1 MKSPG
6 ISSQK
11 STPYFLRAPQG
22 TGLSRALDK
31 ILCRVERYLLVML
44 GGAIGAMLRYGLG
57 AWVQGLLGP
66 GFPWSTFLINITGSL
81 LIGLVLRL
89 SLEGAL
95 SPEWRLFLAVGVLG
109 GYTTFSTF
117 SWETLTLVQQ
127 GEWLKAFLYVAG
139 SVVLGFVLV
148 WLAYRWAGRWV

>member
-1 MKSPG
+1 
-6 ISSQK
+6 
-11 STPYFLRAPQG
+11 
-22 TGLSRALDK
+22 
-31 ILCRVERYLLVML
+31 ML

-57 AWVQGLLGP
+57 AWVQGLSGP
-66 GFPWSTFLINITGSL
+66 GFPWSTFLINISGSF
-81 LIGLVLRL
+81 LIGVVLRQ
-89 SLEGAL
+89 SLDGAL

-139 SVVLGFVLV
+139 SVTLGFVLV
-148 WLAYRWAGRWV
+148 FVAYRLAGRWL

>member
-1 MKSPG
+1 M
-6 ISSQK
+6 
-11 STPYFLRAPQG
+11 
-22 TGLSRALDK
+22 
-31 ILCRVERYLLVML
+31 ERYLLVML
-44 GGAIGAMLRYGLG
+44 GGGIGAGVRYKLG
-57 AWVQGLLGP
+57 AWVQGLGGP
-66 GFPWSTFLINITGSL
+66 SFPWGTFLINITGSF

-127 GEWLKAFLYVAG
+127 GEWFKAFLYGAG
-139 SVVLGFVLV
+139 SVMLGFVLV
-148 WLAYRWAGRWV
+148 LLAYRWAGRWV

>member
-1 MKSPG
+1 M
-6 ISSQK
+6 
-11 STPYFLRAPQG
+11 
-22 TGLSRALDK
+22 
-31 ILCRVERYLLVML
+31 ERYLLVML

-66 GFPWSTFLINITGSL
+66 GFPWSTFLINITGSF

-117 SWETLTLVQQ
+117 SWETLNLVQQ
-127 GEWLKAFLYVAG
+127 GEWLKAFLYVTG
-139 SVVLGFVLV
+139 SVVLGFGLV

>member
-1 MKSPG
+1 MSNM
-6 ISSQK
+6 
-11 STPYFLRAPQG
+11 
-22 TGLSRALDK
+22 
-31 ILCRVERYLLVML
+31 ERYLLVML
-44 GGAIGAMLRYGLG
+44 GGAIGAALRYGLG
-57 AWVQGLLGP
+57 AWVQGLAGP
-66 GFPWSTFLINITGSL
+66 EFPWGTFLINLTGSF
-81 LIGLVLRL
+81 LIGLVLRF

-127 GEWLKAFLYVAG
+127 EEWLKAFSYVVG

>member
-1 MKSPG
+1 
-6 ISSQK
+6 
-11 STPYFLRAPQG
+11 
-22 TGLSRALDK
+22 
-31 ILCRVERYLLVML
+31 VERYLLVML

>member
-1 MKSPG
+1 
-6 ISSQK
+6 
-11 STPYFLRAPQG
+11 
-22 TGLSRALDK
+22 
-31 ILCRVERYLLVML
+31 VERYLLVML

-57 AWVQGLLGP
+57 AWVQGFLGP
-66 GFPWSTFLINITGSL
+66 GFPWSTFLINITGSF

-95 SPEWRLFLAVGVLG
+95 SPEWRLFLAVGMLG

-127 GEWLKAFLYVAG
+127 GEWFKAFLYVAG
-139 SVVLGFVLV
+139 SVVLGFGLV

>member
-1 MKSPG
+1 MLAYLEMSNM
-6 ISSQK
+6 
-11 STPYFLRAPQG
+11 
-22 TGLSRALDK
+22 
-31 ILCRVERYLLVML
+31 ERYLLVML
-44 GGAIGAMLRYGLG
+44 GGAIGAALRYGLG
-57 AWVQGLLGP
+57 AWVQGLAGP
-66 GFPWSTFLINITGSL
+66 GFPWGTFLINLTGSF

-89 SLEGAL
+89 SLEGAM

>member
-1 MKSPG
+1 M
-6 ISSQK
+6 
-11 STPYFLRAPQG
+11 
-22 TGLSRALDK
+22 
-31 ILCRVERYLLVML
+31 ERYLLVML

-66 GFPWSTFLINITGSL
+66 GFPWSTFLINITGSF
-81 LIGLVLRL
+81 LIGLVLRW

-117 SWETLTLVQQ
+117 SWETLNLVQQ
-127 GEWLKAFLYVAG
+127 GEWLKAFLYVTG
-139 SVVLGFVLV
+139 SVVLGFGLV

>member
-1 MKSPG
+1 
-6 ISSQK
+6 
-11 STPYFLRAPQG
+11 
-22 TGLSRALDK
+22 
-31 ILCRVERYLLVML
+31 ML

-66 GFPWSTFLINITGSL
+66 GFPWSTFLTNITGSL

>member
-1 MKSPG
+1 M
-6 ISSQK
+6 
-11 STPYFLRAPQG
+11 
-22 TGLSRALDK
+22 
-31 ILCRVERYLLVML
+31 ERYLLVML

-127 GEWLKAFLYVAG
+127 GEWLKAFLYMAG

>member
-1 MKSPG
+1 M
-6 ISSQK
+6 
-11 STPYFLRAPQG
+11 
-22 TGLSRALDK
+22 
-31 ILCRVERYLLVML
+31 ERYLLVML

-66 GFPWSTFLINITGSL
+66 GFPWSTFLINITGSF

-95 SPEWRLFLAVGVLG
+95 SPEWRLFLAVGMLG

-127 GEWLKAFLYVAG
+127 GEWLKAFLYVTG
-139 SVVLGFVLV
+139 SVVLGFGLV

>member
-1 MKSPG
+1 
-6 ISSQK
+6 
-11 STPYFLRAPQG
+11 
-22 TGLSRALDK
+22 
-31 ILCRVERYLLVML
+31 VERYLLVML

-57 AWVQGLLGP
+57 AWVQGLSGP
-66 GFPWSTFLINITGSL
+66 GFPWSTFLINISGSF
-81 LIGLVLRL
+81 LIGVVLRQ
-89 SLEGAL
+89 SLDGAL

-139 SVVLGFVLV
+139 SVTLGFVLV
-148 WLAYRWAGRWV
+148 FVAYRLAGRWL

>member
-1 MKSPG
+1 M
-6 ISSQK
+6 
-11 STPYFLRAPQG
+11 
-22 TGLSRALDK
+22 
-31 ILCRVERYLLVML
+31 ERYLLVML
-44 GGAIGAMLRYGLG
+44 GGAVGAMLRYGLG

-66 GFPWSTFLINITGSL
+66 GFPWSTFLINITGSF

-95 SPEWRLFLAVGVLG
+95 SPEWRLFLAVGMLG

-127 GEWLKAFLYVAG
+127 GEWFKAFLYVTG
-139 SVVLGFVLV
+139 SVVLGFGLV
-148 WLAYRWAGRWV
+148 WLAYRWAGSWV

>member
-1 MKSPG
+1 M
-6 ISSQK
+6 
-11 STPYFLRAPQG
+11 
-22 TGLSRALDK
+22 
-31 ILCRVERYLLVML
+31 ERYLLVML

-66 GFPWSTFLINITGSL
+66 GFPWSTLLINITGSF

-127 GEWLKAFLYVAG
+127 GEWFKAFLYVAG
-139 SVVLGFVLV
+139 SVVLGFGLV
-148 WLAYRWAGRWV
+148 WLAYRWAGRWL

>member
-1 MKSPG
+1 M
-6 ISSQK
+6 
-11 STPYFLRAPQG
+11 
-22 TGLSRALDK
+22 
-31 ILCRVERYLLVML
+31 ERYLLVML

-57 AWVQGLLGP
+57 TWVQGFLGP
-66 GFPWSTFLINITGSL
+66 GFPWSTFLINITGSF

-95 SPEWRLFLAVGVLG
+95 SPEWRLFLAVGMLG

-127 GEWLKAFLYVAG
+127 GEWLKAFLYVTG
-139 SVVLGFVLV
+139 SVVLGFGLV

>member
-1 MKSPG
+1 M
-6 ISSQK
+6 
-11 STPYFLRAPQG
+11 
-22 TGLSRALDK
+22 
-31 ILCRVERYLLVML
+31 ERYLLVML

>member
-1 MKSPG
+1 M
-6 ISSQK
+6 
-11 STPYFLRAPQG
+11 
-22 TGLSRALDK
+22 
-31 ILCRVERYLLVML
+31 ERYLLVML

-57 AWVQGLLGP
+57 AWVQGLSGP
-66 GFPWSTFLINITGSL
+66 GFPWSTFLINISGSF
-81 LIGLVLRL
+81 LIGVVLRQ
-89 SLEGAL
+89 SLDGAL

-139 SVVLGFVLV
+139 SVTLGFVLV
-148 WLAYRWAGRWV
+148 FVAYRLAGRWL

>member
-1 MKSPG
+1 M
-6 ISSQK
+6 
-11 STPYFLRAPQG
+11 
-22 TGLSRALDK
+22 
-31 ILCRVERYLLVML
+31 ERYLLVML

-95 SPEWRLFLAVGVLG
+95 SPEWRLFLAVGMLG

-127 GEWLKAFLYVAG
+127 GEWFKAFLYVAG